1 MSWLILALQW
11 SFNGAAFRKHS
22 KVGWR
27 KGADCERRLLMIYQR
42 RHVVRSHTIK
52 VSTMELARVSRIR
65 TVGTNKSE
73 NLAALAGSPAVF

>member
-1 MSWLILALQW
+1 
-11 SFNGAAFRKHS
+11 
-22 KVGWR
+22 
-27 KGADCERRLLMIYQR
+27 MIYQR